1 MATSLTSRLLLTVG
15 AVAALAGP
23 AAAQTN
29 VALGGTVSVF
39 AGSVNG
45 VALSTLT
52 DGKFVADQQTWTSGS
67 VWWNGTTPVLE
78 IDLGGQFNISGL
90 ISQVDN
96 NDDYRVTF
104 RNPTTGLY
112 GSPFVFS
119 PPNSFGLRTF
129 PNPANNAQVGP
140 LPSTVLADRVRF
152 QAIAG
157 DNSYSVTEIQLYG
170 TAVNTVPE
178 PTTIALT
185 ALGLAGLG
193 VGARRRRA

>member
-15 AVAALAGP
+15 AVAALAAP

-29 VALGGTVSVF
+29 VALGGTVSLF

-45 VALSTLT
+45 VALNTLT
-52 DGKFVADQQTWTSGS
+52 DGAFVLDEQTWTDGS
-67 VWWNGTTPVLE
+67 VYWNGTSTILE

-104 RNPTTGLY
+104 RNPTTGLF

-119 PPNSFGLRTF
+119 PINSTGLRTF
-129 PNPANNAQVGP
+129 PNPTDNSEIGA

-152 QAIAG
+152 QAIDG
-157 DNSYSVTEIQLYG
+157 DNSYSVTEIQLFG
-170 TAVNTVPE
+170 TSTVPE
-178 PTTIALT
+178 PTTIGLT

-193 VGARRRRA
+193 VVARRRRA

>member
-1 MATSLTSRLLLTVG
+1 MATSLTSRFLLAVG
-15 AVAALAGP
+15 ALAALAGP

-52 DGKFVADQQTWTSGS
+52 DGAFVPDLQGWTIGS
-67 VWWNGTTPVLE
+67 VYWQGTGTVLE
-78 IDLGGQFNISGL
+78 IDLGGQFNLTGL

-96 NDDYRVTF
+96 NDSYRVTF

-112 GSPFVFS
+112 GSAFDFS
-119 PPNSFGLRTF
+119 PPDWTGLRTF
-129 PNPANNAQVGP
+129 PNPANNSQIGP
-140 LPSTVLADRVRF
+140 LPATVAADRVRF
-152 QAIAG
+152 QAVGG
-157 DNSYSVTEIQLYG
+157 DGFYSVTEIQLYG
-170 TAVNTVPE
+170 TAVSSVPE

-193 VGARRRRA
+193 VVARRRRA